1 LGVTQ
6 TATGTIYVQVSGGN
20 KTSQDFRVH
29 IIVTSGQGS
38 ANPSD
43 IQGSESGTTVTFSG
57 SALYDLEPEGVYSYD
72 VLNVFSHAYDM
83 HGRKVLNENEW
94 FGWVHW
100 MRTRFRLG
108 TIKEHWKQIQQSQW
122 YDPTFE
128 DFINKQV
135 IAYVEREK

>member
-1 LGVTQ
+1 MTISLDFFRSFTRVIKIPSNIKEVHQLSLAVLELFVIYSIYSLGITQ

-57 SALYDLEPEGVYSYD
+57 SALYDLEPEGMYSYD

-83 HGRKVLNENEW
+83 HERRVLNENEW
-94 FGWVHW
+94 F
-100 MRTRFRLG
+100 
-108 TIKEHWKQIQQSQW
+108 
-122 YDPTFE
+122 
-128 DFINKQV
+128 
-135 IAYVEREK
+135 AAC